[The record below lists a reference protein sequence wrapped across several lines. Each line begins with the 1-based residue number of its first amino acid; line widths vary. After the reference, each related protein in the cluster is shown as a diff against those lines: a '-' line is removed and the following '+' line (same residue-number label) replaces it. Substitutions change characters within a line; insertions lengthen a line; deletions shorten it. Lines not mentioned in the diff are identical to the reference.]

1 MAINPMQL
9 ILEPSIERRNACNYD
24 EYNKKRKYEFEQK
37 MFDEDEK
44 LLEKK
49 IKIFYDKLKDLLY
62 ANEIHS
68 FNEKIENIYAMYD
81 LIDVNKN
88 YLIAYSNNDHKH
100 DAGSFKL
107 IIQKGHILLL
117 ELYHKKKTS
126 EEHNNYKKYENK
138 ILNVSYLIETYILQK

>member
-1 MAINPMQL
+1 MAIDPMQL
-9 ILEPSIERRNACNYD
+9 ILEPSIKRRNCCNYEVYD
-24 EYNKKRKYEFEQK
+24 KKRKYGSEQK

-44 LLEKK
+44 LLEK
-49 IKIFYDKLKDLLY
+49 INIFYVKLKDLLY

-68 FNEKIENIYAMYD
+68 FNEKIQNIYSMYD

-88 YLIAYSNNDHKH
+88 YLIEYFNNDRKH
-100 DAGSFKL
+100 DDELFKL

-138 ILNVSYLIETYILQK
+138 ILNVSDLIETYILQK